1 MKPITSYKYMDTWM
15 LIGLVM
21 FQIGYQP
28 VVSRFL
34 LEVLMLVG
42 VTRNNQQLHNQAWR
56 LST

>member
-1 MKPITSYKYMDTWM
+1 
-15 LIGLVM
+15 
-21 FQIGYQP
+21 